1 MKPTRLK
8 PTRWIA
14 GALVVLLASGCVTVP
29 PGPSVAVMPGSGKTF
44 EQFQSDDASCRQWAG
59 GRAHSWGQQHEYDIA
74 YQQCMYA
81 KGHRLPGVQPP
92 PRGAST
98 VPPSPL

>member
-1 MKPTRLK
+1 MRSIALLILVPLLSACAGPTG
-8 PTRWIA
+8 P
-14 GALVVLLASGCVTVP
+14 GVMVL
-29 PGPSVAVMPGSGKTF
+29 PGQGSSF
-44 EQFQSDDASCRQWAG
+44 EQFQTDDASCRQWAG

-98 VPPSPL
+98 VPPSTPR